1 MTESSLRANV
11 ITWSR
16 FAITAKD
23 ALVTVDNNQ
32 CHPRGTAAVKNMIG
46 ITIDNI
52 RGKLRFSDRLSRMDG
67 GQ

>member
-1 MTESSLRANV
+1 MTESSCGRTLLR
-11 ITWSR
+11 SR

-32 CHPRGTAAVKNMIG
+32 RHPRGTAAVKNMIG